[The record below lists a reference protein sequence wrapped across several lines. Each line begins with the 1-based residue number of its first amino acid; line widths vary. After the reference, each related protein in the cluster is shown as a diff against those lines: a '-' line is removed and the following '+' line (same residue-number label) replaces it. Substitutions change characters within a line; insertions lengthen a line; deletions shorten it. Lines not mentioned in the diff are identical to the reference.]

1 MRKLIYS
8 IVAVAA
14 LGLTA
19 CDNDDNNN
27 NNGFG
32 YAPNS
37 CFATGGV
44 NQYQLINGQCY
55 DRRSGNQ
62 QPVPGYLCG
71 QNQVGASYDP
81 RCNQYTGWNTG
92 FPNNGIPFGNNPND
106 LCSIY
111 YGFGWYTEVLYTG
124 QPICVN
130 LGNRQWGNFNT
141 GWGANANVW
150 YRF

>member
-19 CDNDDNNN
+19 CDKDDDNNN
-27 NNGFG
+27 NGF
-32 YAPNS
+32 APNS
-37 CFATGGV
+37 CYASGGI
-44 NQYQLINGQCY
+44 NQYQMINGQCY
-55 DRRSGNQ
+55 DRRSNNN

-81 RCNQYTGWNTG
+81 RCNSYTGWNTG
-92 FPNNGIPFGNNPND
+92 FPNNGVPFGNNPND
-106 LCSIY
+106 LCSLY

-130 LGNRQWGNFNT
+130 LGAQQWGYFNS
-141 GWGANANVW
+141 GWNVNGSAY